1 MEPTSYVITSG
12 RFIDFDFILV
22 YIIWKFWLI
31 SSMLFY
37 QMSMD
42 VFKHKFKCSDV
53 PIYIIMFHSTL
64 SCSNQPYA
72 NEDTVPHQLAFMFQS
87 TCPILGGLF
96 LRNHKYLT
104 AKDRAYVWR
113 MVYLAVSMNCGV
125 ELIVISL
132 YYMTFNLIWFLSTIL
147 GWPGPGW
154 CGSAISKKANSF
166 FLKVFNVIFFAFS
179 LS

>member
-1 MEPTSYVITSG
+1 MAKSFMFQSTRRHVPNN
-12 RFIDFDFILV
+12 
-22 YIIWKFWLI
+22 
-31 SSMLFY
+31 M
-37 QMSMD
+37 QMS
-42 VFKHKFKCSDV
+42 S
-53 PIYIIMFHSTL
+53 
-64 SCSNQPYA
+64 
-72 NEDTVPHQLAFMFQS
+72 FMFQS

-96 LRNHKYLT
+96 LRNHKYLI

-154 CGSAISKKANSF
+154 CGSAIREWYWQNWSPKSVTYNFQVQFQLHNARKSRILFWYLPSFNMRICHNFIMWNSF
-166 FLKVFNVIFFAFS
+166 GNVTNRFWQI
-179 LS
+179 LSRIWSPL

>member
-1 MEPTSYVITSG
+1 MF
-12 RFIDFDFILV
+12 R
-22 YIIWKFWLI
+22 
-31 SSMLFY
+31 
-37 QMSMD
+37 
-42 VFKHKFKCSDV
+42 CSNLYYHV
-53 PIYIIMFHSTL
+53 PFNIVMFHSTL

-154 CGSAISKKANSF
+154 CGSAIREWETAQACHLPANVSICRNC
-166 FLKVFNVIFFAFS
+166 VS
-179 LS
+179 LSQSCIR